1 MPQLPD
7 SDSSTDT
14 ESALTSEKNSP
25 SADQRSE
32 QEGIVKS
39 QRRALLARILPIKRD
54 QRKAVF
60 YDSPG
65 LLEQAQHWGGLVIWT
80 IAVGTTA
87 AVIWG
92 FLGKVDQT
100 VMAIGTLEPAT
111 GKVAVKTPT
120 GGIVRQLFVKE
131 GEEVSLGEPLMVVQ
145 NEGTEA
151 QLAATRKQLAIYR
164 YENQLYNLLLDQQGS
179 YASTQLPDPPELIA
193 DEDKTR
199 SLQLTVQEIAS
210 RLRQLRERLA
220 SENRTLKLKKEM
232 LESIES
238 LYKAGGF
245 TKFNYLKSV
254 DELQQLESRS
264 IQSKEEINAATARAG
279 RQIIANNRQI
289 LNLEARLVALT
300 EQRRNLTVKAV
311 QSGTVFNLMVAPGS
325 VIGNGA
331 EVMRI
336 IPDGGLKAKVFLS
349 NSDLGFVREGMPV
362 KIAVSSFPPGEYGY
376 LKASVL
382 RIGADSLRGN
392 ESSGRPN
399 TFPMI
404 VELEPN
410 EDKKFIMSRLAPGMQ
425 VSTNVIV
432 RQRPVITLLTDVFTK
447 GTEDLQNS
455 R

>member
-7 SDSSTDT
+7 SDSSPD
-14 ESALTSEKNSP
+14 SALTSEEKDSP
-25 SADQRSE
+25 LANK
-32 QEGIVKS
+32 EGLEKAKPG
-39 QRRALLARILPIKRD
+39 ALLARLLPIKPAK
-54 QRKAVF
+54 RKAVF

-65 LLEQAQHWGGLVIWT
+65 LLEQAHHWGGLVIWT

-87 AVIWG
+87 ALIWS

-100 VMAIGTLEPAT
+100 VTAIGTLEPAS

-131 GEEVSLGEPLMVVQ
+131 GEKVSLGEPLIVVQ

-151 QLAATRKQLAIYR
+151 ELAATRKQLAIYQ
-164 YENQLYNLLLDQQGS
+164 YENKLYNLLLDQQGS
-179 YASTQLPDPPELIA
+179 YASTELPSPPEMIA
-193 DEDKTR
+193 GEDKTR
-199 SLQLTVQEIAS
+199 SLQLTVQETAS
-210 RLRQLRERLA
+210 RLRQFRARLA
-220 SENRTLKLKKEM
+220 SENRTLQLKKEM
-232 LESIES
+232 LESIKM
-238 LYKAGGF
+238 LYERGGY
-245 TKFNYLKSV
+245 TKFNYLASV
-254 DELQQLESRS
+254 DEIQQLESRV
-264 IQSKEEINAATARAG
+264 IQTQEEINAVTARAG

-289 LNLEARLVALT
+289 LNLEARLVALK
-300 EQRRNLTVKAV
+300 EQRRNLTLKAV
-311 QSGTVFNLMVAPGS
+311 QSGTVFNLMVGPGS
-325 VIGNGA
+325 VLGNGA

-336 IPDGGLKAKVFLS
+336 IPDGGLKAKVFLP
-349 NSDLGFVREGMPV
+349 NTDLGFVREGMPV
-362 KIAVSSFPPGEYGY
+362 KISVSSFPPGEYGY
-376 LKASVL
+376 LKASIL

-392 ESSGRPN
+392 VSSVRQN

-404 VELEPN
+404 IELEPN

>member
-7 SDSSTDT
+7 SDSSSD
-14 ESALTSEKNSP
+14 SALTSKKNRL
-25 SADQRSE
+25 SADQLSE
-32 QEGIVKS
+32 QEGLEKS
-39 QRRALLARILPIKRD
+39 KRVALLARILPIKRD
-54 QRKAVF
+54 RRKSVF

-65 LLEQAQHWGGLVIWT
+65 LLEQAHHWGGLVIWT

-87 AVIWG
+87 AVVWG

-100 VMAIGTLEPAT
+100 VGAIGTLEPAT

-131 GEEVSLGEPLMVVQ
+131 GEKVSLGEPLMVVQ

-179 YASTQLPDPPELIA
+179 YASTELPAPPELIA

-199 SLQLTVQEIAS
+199 SLQLTVQETAS

-220 SENRTLKLKKEM
+220 SENRTLKIKKEM
-232 LESIES
+232 LDSVKS
-238 LYKAGGF
+238 LYEQGGYTRF
-245 TKFNYLKSV
+245 SYLGSV
-254 DELQQLESRS
+254 DEFQQLESRA
-264 IQSKEEINAATARAG
+264 IQSKEEINSATARAG

-289 LNLEARLVALT
+289 LNLEATLVTLT
-300 EQRRNLTVKAV
+300 EQRRNLTLKAV

-382 RIGADSLRGN
+382 RIGADSLRDN

-404 VELEPN
+404 VELKPN

-425 VSTNVIV
+425 VSTNIIV

>member
-7 SDSSTDT
+7 SDSST
-14 ESALTSEKNSP
+14 EPALTSKKNSP
-25 SADQRSE
+25 LDHQLSVG
-32 QEGIVKS
+32 EGIDKS
-39 QRRALLARILPIKRD
+39 KRGELLARIWPIKRD
-54 QRKAVF
+54 RRKAVF

-65 LLEQAQHWGGLVIWT
+65 LLEQAEHWGALVIWT
-80 IAVGTTA
+80 IAAGTTA

-100 VMAIGTLEPAT
+100 VMAIGTLEPVI
-111 GKVAVKTPT
+111 GKVAVNTPT
-120 GGIVRQLFVKE
+120 GGIVRRLFVKE
-131 GEEVSLGEPLMVVQ
+131 GEEVSLGDPLMVVQ
-145 NEGTEA
+145 NEGNEA

-164 YENQLYNLLLDQQGS
+164 YENQLYNLLLDQQGN
-179 YASTQLPDPPELIA
+179 YASTDLPDPPALIA

-199 SLQLTVQEIAS
+199 SLQLSVQETAS

-220 SENRTLKLKKEM
+220 SENRTIQLKKEM
-232 LESIES
+232 LDSIKMLYES
-238 LYKAGGF
+238 GGYTRF
-245 TKFNYLKSV
+245 SYLAAA
-254 DELQQLESRS
+254 DELQQLQSRA

-279 RQIIANNRQI
+279 RQIISNNRQI
-289 LNLEARLVALT
+289 LNLEATLVALK
-300 EQRRNLTVKAV
+300 EQRRNLTLKAV
-311 QSGTVFNLMVAPGS
+311 QSGTVFNLMVAKGS

-382 RIGADSLRGN
+382 RIGADSLREN

-410 EDKKFIMSRLAPGMQ
+410 EDKKFMMSRLAPGMQ

>member
-7 SDSSTDT
+7 SDSSS
-14 ESALTSEKNSP
+14 ESALTSKKNSL
-25 SADQRSE
+25 SADQLSE
-32 QEGIVKS
+32 QEGLEKS
-39 QRRALLARILPIKRD
+39 KRVALLARILPIKRD
-54 QRKAVF
+54 RRKSVF

-65 LLEQAQHWGGLVIWT
+65 LLEQAHHWGGLVIWT

-87 AVIWG
+87 AVVWG
-92 FLGKVDQT
+92 FIGKVDQT
-100 VMAIGTLEPAT
+100 VGAIGTLEPAT

-131 GEEVSLGEPLMVVQ
+131 GEKVSLGEPLMVVQ

-179 YASTQLPDPPELIA
+179 YASTELPAPPELIA

-199 SLQLTVQEIAS
+199 SLQLTVQETAS

-220 SENRTLKLKKEM
+220 SENRTLKIKKEM
-232 LESIES
+232 LDSVKS
-238 LYKAGGF
+238 LYEQGGYTRF
-245 TKFNYLKSV
+245 SYLGSV
-254 DELQQLESRS
+254 DEFQQLESRA
-264 IQSKEEINAATARAG
+264 IQSKEEINSATARAG

-289 LNLEARLVALT
+289 LNLEASLVALT
-300 EQRRNLTVKAV
+300 EQRRNLTLKAV

-382 RIGADSLRGN
+382 RIGADSLRDN

-404 VELEPN
+404 VELKPN

-425 VSTNVIV
+425 VSTNIIV